1 MSVADFS
8 PELFGAGIFL
18 IILVIILIVVAITI
32 IPYWKIYQRTGQSG
46 AMSLLQLIPLVNI
59 IMLYILAFGDWPI
72 ERELGEVKQ
81 KLRKQSM
88 DDGMVH

>member
-1 MSVADFS
+1 MSDVDFS
-8 PELFGAGIFL
+8 PELFGAGILLF
-18 IILVIILIVVAITI
+18 ILAIILIVVAISI

-59 IMLYILAFGDWPI
+59 IMLYVLAFGDWPL

-81 KLRKQSM
+81 KLRKQNV